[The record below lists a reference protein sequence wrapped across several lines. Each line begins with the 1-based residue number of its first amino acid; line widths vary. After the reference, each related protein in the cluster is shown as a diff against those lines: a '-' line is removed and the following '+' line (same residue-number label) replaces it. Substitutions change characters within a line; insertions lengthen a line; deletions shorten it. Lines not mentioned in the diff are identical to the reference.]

1 MHRAMAM
8 VLAVAPLVA
17 CGDGSRARAAA
28 SAGAAGASA
37 ASAASA
43 TVPPAGA
50 AETSENRTTKPRVAA
65 VPSSPAA
72 APSPPPGW
80 TSWGLAPPGCTLWI
94 PESRAALER
103 LPDLAW
109 RACPFQPVGCTALGA
124 PWAAR
129 TGWGFGGRL
138 GAVAAGERTYLT
150 FARQLE
156 PELWETV
163 VLAGAS
169 SRHPALRPVAAWRQ
183 RLPEAGCVLG
193 AVSLTAD
200 RGRVTAALPVIR
212 AEAENAP
219 WIYLGA
225 PESLSQPPEATLAS
239 LSELTSLDG
248 LGAPLDGLAAPRDG
262 TRRVESFGGPGAEAM
277 ASGVALR
284 RGDLL
289 AVWEH
294 EGRFALRDL
303 TTGQTFRPTPPE
315 AAANPSAAPAF
326 RALLEPTPLGGAV
339 VFGAW
344 LGERNSVWMADRR
357 GRPSPLLADPRA
369 SFDRFTS
376 DGQRAVWLRSTGFR
390 DLNTFERVELWT
402 ATLAA
407 PPAGAPGAA
416 GSPGRPLALVA
427 PRRLR
432 SLPAGPLPL
441 VSIGDGW
448 AALWRAEDDVLLV
461 RLSDGELRR
470 LPAVPQLA
478 WDGGSGGLAIAAGAV
493 WARASLRGQ
502 AGNDTRLIARFVLE
516 ALPKGALP

>member
-8 VLAVAPLVA
+8 VLAFAPLVA
-17 CGDGSRARAAA
+17 CSDGSRVRAAA
-28 SAGAAGASA
+28 TSTANASTATTSA
-37 ASAASA
+37 AVA
-43 TVPPAGA
+43 PPAPA
-50 AETSENRTTKPRVAA
+50 AMSENRTSKPRGADSS
-65 VPSSPAA
+65 PSPAA

-94 PESRAALER
+94 PERRAALEH
-103 LPDLAW
+103 LPELTW
-109 RACPFQPVGCTALGA
+109 KACPFQAVGCTALGA

-138 GAVAAGERTYLT
+138 GAVSGGERTYLT

-169 SRHPALRPVAAWRQ
+169 SEHPALRPVAAWRQ

-193 AVSLTAD
+193 AVSLTVD

-225 PESLSQPPEATLAS
+225 PESLSQPPEAPLAS

-248 LGAPLDGLAAPRDG
+248 LGAPLEGLGAPRDG
-262 TRRVESFGGPGAEAM
+262 TRRVESFGGPGAEVM

-284 RGDLL
+284 RGELL

-303 TTGQTFRPTPPE
+303 TTGHTFRPTPPE
-315 AAANPSAAPAF
+315 ADAEAAADPAAAPAF

-344 LGERNSVWMADRR
+344 RGERNSVWTADRR
-357 GRPSPLLADPRA
+357 GRTSPLLSDPRA

-402 ATLAA
+402 AEL
-407 PPAGAPGAA
+407 A
-416 GSPGRPLALVA
+416 GSPAGSRGGPLALAA

-432 SLPAGPLPL
+432 RLPAGPLPL
-441 VSIGDGW
+441 ISLGDGW

-461 RLSDGELRR
+461 RLSDGALRR
-470 LPAVPQLA
+470 LPVVPQLA

-493 WARASLRGQ
+493 WARASLRGH
-502 AGNDTRLIARFVLE
+502 AGNDSRLIARFALE
-516 ALPKGALP
+516 TLPKGALP

>member
-1 MHRAMAM
+1 MAM
-8 VLAVAPLVA
+8 ILAVAPLVA
-17 CGDGSRARAAA
+17 CGDGSRVRAAA
-28 SAGAAGASA
+28 GAT
-37 ASAASA
+37 SA
-43 TVPPAGA
+43 TVPPAGP
-50 AETSENRTTKPRVAA
+50 AETSENRTIKPRVAA
-65 VPSSPAA
+65 VPPSPAA
-72 APSPPPGW
+72 TPSPPPGW

-138 GAVAAGERTYLT
+138 GAVAVAERTYLT

-169 SRHPALRPVAAWRQ
+169 SQHPALRPVAAWRQ

-239 LSELTSLDG
+239 LDG
-248 LGAPLDGLAAPRDG
+248 LGAPLDVLAAPRDG

-303 TTGQTFRPTPPE
+303 TTGQTFRPIPPE
-315 AAANPSAAPAF
+315 AAAGPPAAPTF

-357 GRPSPLLADPRA
+357 GRTSALLADPRA

-390 DLNTFERVELWT
+390 DLNTFDRVELWT
-402 ATLAA
+402 AALAGV
-407 PPAGAPGAA
+407 PAGAPG
-416 GSPGRPLALVA
+416 RTLALVA

-432 SLPAGPLPL
+432 GLPAGPLPL

-470 LPAVPQLA
+470 LPAVPRLS

-502 AGNDTRLIARFVLE
+502 AGNDTRLIARFALE